1 MNYIMTGMEGGPETD
16 LRERL
21 QLLDRIREAQA
32 SYIVTGDP
40 RTTFGCLLDALVSLT
55 GSEFGFLDE
64 VMVDQDGSLYKL
76 SLALSNIS
84 WNAESEKLYE
94 RLKERRLE
102 FRNLKN
108 LAGIPA
114 LTGQPLIAN
123 DAPNDERCGG
133 LPYGH
138 PRILTFMGLPIRFGD
153 QVVGVAGVANRAG
166 GYDEKTARFLEPFLS
181 SCGSMIHASR
191 RRAQAREAVDSLREN
206 EAHLREAQSIARM
219 GRWELDL
226 DTGRLTWS
234 GGIFEQ
240 HEECRISSPES
251 YDDLL
256 EHIHPDDRE
265 MVDRIC
271 RESFAG
277 GVDFEL
283 EHRLMMPDGGVK
295 WVSAIGHTGSGGAG
309 GSGRFI
315 GTIQDITHRKREEE
329 DLKASL
335 AEKDVL
341 LREVHHRVKNN
352 LASIISLL
360 ELQKEGIRDESA
372 LASLRELSNRI
383 MSMALVHTRLYR
395 SGNLACIGLR
405 EYLGE
410 LASHLVVSYSAGA
423 DDIRCAVEAEGVE
436 MGIGLAIPVGL
447 IINELVTNSIK
458 HAFPAGKPGPEA
470 DQCEIMISARKDGD
484 MYILTV
490 ADNGVGLPSGL
501 DWRNCDSLGLTLV
514 MMLGESQLGGEVS
527 LDRSRG
533 ACFRVRFSETGKA
546 SAKTR

>member
-1 MNYIMTGMEGGPETD
+1 MDYTMTGMEGGPETD

-40 RTTFGCLLDALVSLT
+40 RTTFGCLLDALVSMT

-64 VMVDQDGSLYKL
+64 VLVDEDGSLYKL

-94 RLKERRLE
+94 KLKERRLE

-123 DAPNDERCGG
+123 DAPHDERCGG
-133 LPYGH
+133 LPHGH
-138 PRILTFMGLPIRFGD
+138 PCIRTFMGLPISFAD

-226 DTGRLTWS
+226 DTGCLTWS

-240 HEECRISSPES
+240 YEECRFSFPES
-251 YDDLL
+251 YDELL
-256 EHIHPDDRE
+256 ERIHPDDRE

-271 RESFAG
+271 RKSFAE

-295 WVSAIGHTGSGGAG
+295 WVSAIGHTGSGAVG

-395 SGNLACIGLR
+395 AGNLACIGLR

-410 LASHLVVSYSAGA
+410 LASHLVVSYSAQGG
-423 DDIRCAVEAEGVE
+423 IRCAVEADGVE

-447 IINELVTNSIK
+447 IINELVTNSLK
-458 HAFPAGKPGPEA
+458 HAFPAGEPGPEA
-470 DQCEIMISARKDGD
+470 DGCEIMISARKDGD
-484 MYILTV
+484 TYVLTV

-501 DWRNCDSLGLTLV
+501 DWRNCDSLGLSLV

-533 ACFRVRFSETGKA
+533 TCFNIRFSETGK
-546 SAKTR
+546 SRTR

>member
-1 MNYIMTGMEGGPETD
+1 MDYIMTGMEGGPETD

-40 RTTFGCLLDALVSLT
+40 RTTFGCLLDALVSMT

-64 VMVDQDGSLYKL
+64 VMVDKDGSLYKL

-84 WNAESEKLYE
+84 WNAESENLYE
-94 RLKERRLE
+94 KLKERRLE

-123 DAPNDERCGG
+123 DAPHDERCGG
-133 LPYGH
+133 LPHGH
-138 PRILTFMGLPIRFGD
+138 PCIRTFMGLPIRFAD

-181 SCGSMIHASR
+181 SCGGMIHASR
-191 RRAQAREAVDSLREN
+191 QRAQAREAVDSLREN
-206 EAHLREAQSIARM
+206 EAHLRAAQSIARM

-226 DTGRLTWS
+226 DTGCLTWS

-240 HEECRISSPES
+240 YEECRVSSPEN

-271 RESFAG
+271 RKSFAE

-295 WVSAIGHTGSGGAG
+295 WVSAIGHTGSGAAD

-410 LASHLVVSYSAGA
+410 LASHLVASYSAKGG
-423 DDIRCAVEAEGVE
+423 IRCAVEADGVE

-458 HAFPAGKPGPEA
+458 HAFPKGEPGPEA
-470 DQCEIMISARKDGD
+470 DGCEIMISARKDRD
-484 MYILTV
+484 AYILTV

-501 DWRNCDSLGLTLV
+501 DWRNCDSLGLSLV

-533 ACFRVRFSETGKA
+533 TCFNIRFSETE
-546 SAKTR
+546 SSRTR